1 MRKCLTS
8 TGENAEAQ
16 AQNDSAVVE
25 NAEAEAGEVEGASAE
40 NHGEGRAWTRQ
51 ERHVKDILDSAQ

>member
-16 AQNDSAVVE
+16 AQNDSAVAE

-40 NHGEGRAWTRQ
+40 IMEKDGRGRDRRDT
-51 ERHVKDILDSAQ
+51 